1 MPAPSHSVP
10 VRSEFADDPDFQEL
24 LGRFFESL
32 QQQRREIVAALDLSH
47 WEEVARKAHQLK
59 GAGGGYGF
67 PGLSETAR
75 RLEEVCKTQN
85 AAAIASALE
94 DLLAYLDRILPA

>member
-1 MPAPSHSVP
+1 MTPSLSAPI
-10 VRSEFADDPDFQEL
+10 RSEFADDPDFQEL
-24 LGRFFESL
+24 LVMFFDSL
-32 QQQRREIVAALDLSH
+32 QQHRRELLAAFDASH

-59 GAGGGYGF
+59 GAGGGYAF

-85 AAAIASALE
+85 ATVIANPLE